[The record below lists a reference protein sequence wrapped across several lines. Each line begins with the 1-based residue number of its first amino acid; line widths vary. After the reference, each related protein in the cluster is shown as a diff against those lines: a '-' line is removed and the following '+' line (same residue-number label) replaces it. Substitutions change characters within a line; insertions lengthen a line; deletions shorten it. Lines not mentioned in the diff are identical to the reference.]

1 MKTII
6 KNIML
11 SGCCMLTLVMS
22 TGCDNFLDVR
32 PKAEKLERDLFSTPQ
47 GFEDAIYGVYGEMQ
61 SDALYG
67 MNLTWGINELL
78 AQQLYCG
85 STAGEAL
92 CKYNYT
98 ENSDVRKM
106 FSNTW
111 IKAYETIGYAN
122 NILDQLKKYNE
133 KSLPLYNYYKAEM
146 LGVRALIHFDLLR
159 LFCSV
164 DMAATGI
171 PYVRD
176 YSPTV
181 KPFESVEANYK
192 NIIADLTEAITLLD
206 SERAAITYPRNNS
219 NYNKFLNHQET
230 HLNLYALEAILA
242 RVYWMKGDNANAA
255 KYAVDVINSKAF
267 PLVTENEVK
276 DYVAGVLS
284 PKETIFGLYST
295 SYAATSKSY
304 LYEFRS
310 FFSYTPYYNGTATGT
325 NYQEPYTALYAKNIT
340 GTEQDRRLDH
350 FKQHAGYALWLKMV
364 DYYTIEG
371 SKRGDSQELIKGI
384 SVLHSAEL
392 YLIAASAL
400 LDTDYNQAVALFDAE
415 IQSRG
420 LTSYKRQDKKL
431 THEIL
436 FDEYRKEMFGEGQTW
451 YNMKRLNRDIVSNLE
466 SRTIPASQNIYN
478 IPIPQEEYEY
488 RNLK

>member
-11 SGCCMLTLVMS
+11 SGCCMLTLVMA

-78 AQQLYCG
+78 AQHLYCG

-92 CKYNYT
+92 GKYNYT

-206 SERAAITYPRNNS
+206 SERTAITYPRNNS

-295 SYAATSKSY
+295 SYVATSKSY

-371 SKRGDSQELIKGI
+371 GKRNDNQELIKGI

-436 FDEYRKEMFGEGQTW
+436 FDEYRKEMYGEGQTW

-466 SRTIPASQNIYN
+466 SRTIPASQNVYN